1 MAHKKGHFGY
11 RAKNLAKSALKVV
24 LRSDGLGE
32 GKGQVSQKSI
42 DTAAKKRKNEQ
53 EGIKKTVT
61 PIRDLKGTMRER
73 MKAQNVERFGK
84 TAVSNLAK
92 KGEDFKKM
100 RSGKMTKA
108 EFSKKY
114 PNSITAREANKKNK
128 RRKSTVRKSN
138 STNNKKLTNNEI
150 KYPTG
155 SGGFR
160 AI

>member
-24 LRSDGLGE
+24 LRQDGLGE

-42 DTAAKKRKNEQ
+42 DTAAKKRKNKQ

-61 PIRDLKGTMRER
+61 PLRNLKGTMKER
-73 MKAQNVERFGK
+73 MKAQNVERHGK
-84 TAVSNLAK
+84 TAISNLAK

-100 RSGKMTKA
+100 RSGKMTKEA
-108 EFSKKY
+108 FINKY
-114 PNSITAREANKKNK
+114 PNSITAREANKRKN

-138 STNNKKLTNNEI
+138 STNKKKLTNNQI

-155 SGGFR
+155 PGGFR
-160 AI
+160 GF